1 MKKAESEPPLS
12 VQVKDRNPEAQGRTG
27 ECFFHH
33 TLEQGSRAT
42 EESPSLDIQ
51 SSLGQGLEQPKC
63 IRTALSKG
71 LDKEPPEVTSHL
83 NYYSVLQF

>member
-12 VQVKDRNPEAQGRTG
+12 VQVKVRNPEAQGRTG
-27 ECFFHH
+27 EHFFHLRLVIH
-33 TLEQGSRAT
+33 WSRAP
-42 EESPSLDIQ
+42 EQQRNLHPWIFRVHLDKVL
-51 SSLGQGLEQPKC
+51 SNP
-63 IRTALSKG
+63 TALSKG